1 LSWNEDDNLTKKTK
15 YPTHKEM
22 YMKKYPRLSAIFV
35 AVSAASFI
43 LASTTSF
50 AMHHGK
56 MHKEVEHENYK
67 AENYKAE
74 VPPCPPVRVLL
85 DGFYVGAGV
94 SYDSYRFNSSWS
106 VSDAGDTAGFHNHLS
121 SRGWDGDLNVGYGR
135 YWDAFYLAGEVH
147 GVISGAD
154 GSVGISSSTAG
165 PPATSS
171 SINVNVK
178 ARGSWAV
185 SVLPGMKLNDSTL
198 AYVRLGYIQT
208 NFKASGSATDD
219 GVTFS
224 ASNNKWKGGFIGGVG
239 METWVADNVSLRGEY
254 QYSAYSNFSNGFGSV
269 KPSNSSFTLG
279 LGYHFA

>member
-1 LSWNEDDNLTKKTK
+1 
-15 YPTHKEM
+15 
-22 YMKKYPRLSAIFV
+22 MKKYPRLSAIFV

-74 VPPCPPVRVLL
+74 VPPPCPPVRVLL

-94 SYDSYRFNSSWS
+94 SYDSYRFNNSFNAVDAVDGDSLSFSNNTS
-106 VSDAGDTAGFHNHLS
+106 V
-121 SRGWDGDLNVGYGR
+121 RGWDGDINVGYGR
-135 YWDAFYLAGEVH
+135 YWDTFYLAGEVH

-154 GSVGISSSTAG
+154 GSSNISVVEDGERASANS
-165 PPATSS
+165 
-171 SINVNVK
+171 NVK

-185 SVLPGMKLNDSTL
+185 SILPGMKLNDSTL
-198 AYVRLGYIQT
+198 AYIRLGYIQT
-208 NFKASGSATDD
+208 DFKASGSVTVDGATA
-219 GVTFS
+219 S
-224 ASNNKWKGGFIGGVG
+224 ASNSKWKGGFIGGVG
-239 METWVADNVSLRGEY
+239 METWIADNVSLRGEY
-254 QYSAYSNFSNGFGSV
+254 QYSAYSNFSNTFGKV